1 MKFLSL
7 VFIVAGAIMVFI
19 FDNEEPW
26 HIYMKILGFAF
37 LMYGLYKSTVL
48 WVKDNPREDSDTD
61 E

>member
-1 MKFLSL
+1 MKLLSL

-48 WVKDNPREDSDTD
+48 WVKDNPREDTDTD